1 MNNLDRYVE
10 EKRKELKEKNIVNEL
25 DIIKYIYINLGNK
38 FSFDNNYLPFGT
50 SKSREKIYKYKSRN
64 INDLDYC
71 MQTNTAICK
80 SLSYILEYIL
90 TELNIKI
97 ITIADPI
104 DKTKYPH
111 VFNII
116 YLNDGRQISID
127 LQEDIHNI
135 QTHSF
140 TSNFGLENIHTNSLI
155 INRKEQ
161 EEIDKR
167 IGYITKDNYYA
178 DDYLY
183 FLHYMVDTIDDFREK
198 VRIILENIDI
208 NPTNKMGYID
218 RQWHHKKILEEF
230 FNTKEFEYEQNTG
243 KIKMY
248 DCFKEINGKKKYYS
262 FIMVN
267 HKNETDIYVYNEKDS
282 KYSLMHTEN
291 CVNCIE
297 NGMQMNSK
305 IVRGIRKKYIL
316 NK

>member
-25 DIIKYIYINLGNK
+25 DIIKYIYIDLGNK

-111 VFNII
+111 VFNIV
-116 YLNDGRQISID
+116 YLNDGRQICID

-167 IGYITKDNYYA
+167 IGYNTKDNYYA